1 MTEPA
6 ALVMLALVGIAAWA
20 VLAPYQRGTAAASE
34 RAADPLEDER
44 RRALRHLRD
53 LDEDRSRG
61 KLDEDGYLA
70 ARAGAEARAMAV
82 LRAIEARERTG
93 ELPAGLREVR
103 ATAAPAAGPPAS
115 GPAESGASAAARPG
129 GRGRRR
135 WRLAIGCAV
144 AAAVVAAT
152 AALLTGAIGN
162 RGDGQAVTGQ
172 GAAPSRPGITLEAS
186 EQRVR
191 EHPGDVAARLDLGQR
206 YLDAGRLKDATG
218 EYLAAVRLDPGNVEA
233 NTNLGLLLFQ
243 SGLADEALRSVDKAL
258 GTDPRYP
265 EALWAKGLIQF
276 MGLRQAKAAAA
287 TFRAYLQAAPFG
299 AHRDEVEQLL
309 QLAAAGV
316 VPSAGGAPPTGP
328 VRPARGPGAVSV
340 K

>member
-1 MTEPA
+1 VTEPA
-6 ALVMLALVGIAAWA
+6 ALVMLALVAIAAWA

-61 KLDEDGYLA
+61 KLDEDGYQA
-70 ARAGAEARAMAV
+70 ARAGAEARAVAV

-103 ATAAPAAGPPAS
+103 ATAS
-115 GPAESGASAAARPG
+115 PG

-144 AAAVVAAT
+144 AAAVVAAA
-152 AALLTGAIGN
+152 AALLTGGVGN
-162 RGDGQAVTGQ
+162 RGDGQTVTGP
-172 GAAPSRPGITLEAS
+172 GAATSQAGITLEAS

-218 EYLAAVRLDPGNVEA
+218 EYLAVVKLDPGSVEA

-243 SGLADEALRSVDKAL
+243 SGLADQALRSVDRAL

-265 EALWAKGLIQF
+265 EALWARGLIQF

-328 VRPARGPGAVSV
+328 GAPPTGPGAPPAGPGAPGTGPGAPTGSTP
-340 K
+340 